1 MNNQARNRVISMRV
15 SAQEAKEEI
24 SQISHESC
32 QKGLGTRWHVCR
44 DENGKEQA
52 RAQSICWLY
61 CWAEDP
67 RSRKAQ
73 EAARQA
79 FDNIFDR
86 SCDWLRPRLPLSEA
100 RRLRYEPEVE
110 GSDMEREFADIV
122 GID

>member
-15 SAQEAKEEI
+15 SAREAAEEI
-24 SQISHESC
+24 SRIPHKSC
-32 QKGLGTRWHVCR
+32 QKGFEKHWHIYP

-61 CWAEDP
+61 CWAVAGMG
-67 RSRKAQ
+67 SRKAR

-86 SCDWLRPRLPLSEA
+86 SFDWLHSRLPPDEA
-100 RRLRYEPEVE
+100 RRLRYKPE
-110 GSDMEREFADIV
+110 SLDIEREFADIV
-122 GID
+122 GTN